1 MSVKDL
7 KSAIN
12 ADVRSFLAGTAMTI
26 ESKAKLLIQNSPR
39 GGRQYGAHKAS
50 APGEPP
56 AIDTGFLYD
65 SIQKMSLTNGY
76 RVFVGAE
83 YGEGLEYG
91 TRKSMPRPFFEP
103 SVKAGAAYIKINM
116 AKINR

>member
-7 KSAIN
+7 KLAIN
-12 ADVRSFLAGTAMTI
+12 ADVRSILAGTAMTI

-39 GGRQYGAHKAS
+39 GGRQYGSHKAS

-56 AIDTGFLYD
+56 AIDTGFLIN
-65 SIQKMSLTNGY
+65 SIQTSNLPHGSK
-76 RVFVGAE
+76 VFVGAE

-91 TRKSMPRPFFEP
+91 TRKIMPRPFFEP
-103 SVKAGAAYIKINM
+103 SVKAGADYLKRNM
-116 AKINR
+116 AKLNK